1 MKTILFLLSA
11 LLFVLPS
18 FSQTE
23 VKPEPP
29 YNRFPSVPPFKLL
42 LTDSSTIFTKETLS
56 NKKAT
61 MIMLFSPDCDHC
73 QHETEQIIKHKNAL
87 EKVQI
92 VMATIAPFDKM
103 LAFYNRYDLK
113 RFDNIIMGREINY
126 VLPTFYNIRN
136 FPFLAFYNKKKELIS
151 VFEGSMPIEK
161 IVEELKK

>member
-1 MKTILFLLSA
+1 MKTILILLSA

-18 FSQTE
+18 FAQTE
-23 VKPEPP
+23 AKPEPP
-29 YNRFPSVPPFKLL
+29 YKRFPSVPPFKLL
-42 LTDSSTIFTKETLS
+42 LTDSSTIFTKEDLS
-56 NKKAT
+56 KKKAT

-73 QHETEQIIKHKNAL
+73 QHETEQIILHKEAF

-103 LAFYNRYDLK
+103 LSFHNKYDLK
-113 RFDNIIMGREINY
+113 RFDNIVMGKEINY

-151 VFEGSMPIEK
+151 VFEGSMPIQK